1 MSKLLKI
8 GLPFIVLLLLI
19 SAVAVTETKAQ
30 VLTEVLAR
38 MEKHRANLKT
48 LESKIK
54 MLKSDALL
62 GENDVF
68 EGTIKYIPGKS
79 DREMYIRIDWTKPD
93 EKLAV
98 IKSEYVIYRPRLNQ
112 VLTRTI
118 DKAKNSANAGG
129 ALAFMS
135 MSKAQL
141 KANYS
146 YKHLGEETLSSGD
159 KTVRLELVPKAKQK
173 YKSAEL
179 WVDVDGM
186 PRQMKIVENNNDST
200 TVLLYNVKR
209 NPTLKGSDFV
219 INYPKTAE
227 VVGAKKR

>member
-1 MSKLLKI
+1 MNKFLKI
-8 GLPFIVLLLLI
+8 VLPLIVLMFFFNG
-19 SAVAVTETKAQ
+19 VAVINTKAQ
-30 VLTEVLAR
+30 VLNTVLTR
-38 MEKHRANLKT
+38 MEKHRLELKT
-48 LESKIK
+48 LESKVTMRK
-54 MLKSDALL
+54 TDALL

-68 EGTIKYIPGKS
+68 EGTIKYIPGKN
-79 DREMYIRIDWTKPD
+79 DREMYIRIDWTRPD

-112 VLTRTI
+112 VIIGKI

-146 YKHLGEETLSSGD
+146 YKYLGEETLSSGD
-159 KTVRLELVPKAKQK
+159 KTVHLELIPKAKQK

-219 INYPKTAE
+219 INYPKTAN
-227 VVGAKKR
+227 VVGK